1 MTTMTE
7 TRPAMP
13 EFYLVED
20 AHHEGAST
28 SLGFWIYLMSDCL
41 IFAVLFATYGV
52 LGGSLAAILVLAG
65 ICWALKLGR
74 VERIASPE
82 DAADAADQSLPGFDT
97 VGAVVGADG
106 SGALAVADDGRVAV
120 MKRHGARIAVRVDG
134 RPQAVVADD
143 GQVYALPAQQ
153 HLGDRG
159 DDGRATW

>member
-1 MTTMTE
+1 MKW
-7 TRPAMP
+7 P
-13 EFYLVED
+13 
-20 AHHEGAST
+20 
-28 SLGFWIYLMSDCL
+28 
-41 IFAVLFATYGV
+41 V

-120 MKRHGARIAVRVDG
+120 MKRHGARIAVREVTWHALRSTPAGIVVETGERRFGSVSLTGVDALDI
-134 RPQAVVADD
+134 RRLAPQLTRV
-143 GQVYALPAQQ
+143 
-153 HLGDRG
+153 
-159 DDGRATW
+159 